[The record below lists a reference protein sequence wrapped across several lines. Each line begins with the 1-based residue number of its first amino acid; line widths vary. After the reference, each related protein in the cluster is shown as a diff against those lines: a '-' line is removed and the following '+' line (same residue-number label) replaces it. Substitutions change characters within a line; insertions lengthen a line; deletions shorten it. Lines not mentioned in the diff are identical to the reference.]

1 MAKEIIDGA
10 GSKKKPTLKVK
21 SRNPKIEF
29 DKLKMYFREPYIIDL
44 EGVEGSITLIQ
55 PSIGDIIEL
64 GEKRFYATL
73 NAFVTNTTAFRVQ
86 LWEQNIDWNEMS
98 DFELF
103 ALLVGTAEKEVYST
117 FLPDLDFSK
126 FGMFQKQMPD
136 SEEKKMVLYDA
147 ENKIE
152 INEEVYYH
160 ISQYLRNTFNIF
172 PEEKITNDKIMKKWF
187 IEKDKREMKN
197 KELKKGKE
205 DDDFGLLP
213 IISGCCNHP
222 GFKYKSS
229 ELKELGVY
237 QFYDSVK
244 RLQVY
249 ESTTAL
255 QKGMYSG
262 FMDSSKLK
270 PEDYNFMKSI

>member
-1 MAKEIIDGA
+1 MAKEQLNKGKLA
-10 GSKKKPTLKVK
+10 KLK

-29 DKLKMYFREPYIIDL
+29 DKLQMYFREPYVID
-44 EGVEGSITLIQ
+44 VEEADGTIAITQ
-55 PSIGDIIEL
+55 PSIGDIVSL

-73 NAFVTNTTAFRVQ
+73 NIFITNTTAFRLQ
-86 LWEQNIDWNEMS
+86 LWEQGLDWNEMS

-103 ALLVGTAEKEVYST
+103 IMLIGTADKEVYQT
-117 FLPDLDFSK
+117 FLPDIDFSH
-126 FGMFQKQMPD
+126 FGIFQKQVD
-136 SEEKKMVLYDA
+136 DDNKIRVLYDVN
-147 ENKIE
+147 NKIE
-152 INEEVYYH
+152 INEQVYFH
-160 ISQYLRNTFNIF
+160 LSQYLRTVFNIF
-172 PEEKITNDKIMKKWF
+172 PEEKLTKDFIMKEWF
-187 IEKDKREMKN
+187 IEKDKRELRN
-197 KELKKGKE
+197 RELKKERG
-205 DDDFGLLP
+205 DDDDSGLIN

-229 ELKELGVY
+229 ELKELGVF

-262 FMDSSKLK
+262 FMDTKGIK
-270 PEDYNFMKSI
+270 PEDYNFMRVI